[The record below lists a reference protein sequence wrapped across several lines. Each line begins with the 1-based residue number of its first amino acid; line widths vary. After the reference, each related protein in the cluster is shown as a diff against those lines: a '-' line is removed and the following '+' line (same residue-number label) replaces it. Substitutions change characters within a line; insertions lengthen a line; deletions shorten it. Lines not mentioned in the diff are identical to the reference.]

1 MEEMDK
7 EMIRQGL
14 LADLIDSMHGRLADK
29 LYPSDVIPMPNPA
42 ADDKPAA
49 AEIPGS
55 EAAVDEKMVD
65 TDKDAEDMSDEDLEE
80 MMKGMK

>member
-7 EMIRQGL
+7 EAMRQSL

-29 LYPSDVIPMPNPA
+29 LYPSDVVPMPNPA

-55 EAAVDEKMVD
+55 EAAMDEKMVD
-65 TDKDAEDMSDEDLEE
+65 VDHDAEDVSDEDLEE
-80 MMKGMK
+80 MLKGMK